1 MNASICRAL
10 GAHIG
15 TKLLLSGNR
24 AQSMYVCTPSRCV
37 SSDDLFLDATSL
49 QQRCDDEK
57 FDSSKLKKRLM
68 KIFGHMLHLQAN
80 VYEKKF
86 INLSIK
92 CYARDTLSGYNNKN
106 ELMSMYD

>member
-1 MNASICRAL
+1 
-10 GAHIG
+10 
-15 TKLLLSGNR
+15 
-24 AQSMYVCTPSRCV
+24 
-37 SSDDLFLDATSL
+37 
-49 QQRCDDEK
+49 
-57 FDSSKLKKRLM
+57 M